1 MAYRGLLRLA
11 ILMSV
16 LSFSASDRVRGENVS
31 TSGIPKPRTIHNYPM
46 AGHAIDN
53 DAPERGRSLMI
64 FLSTSDSLQ
73 RLGRFGSRA
82 IRMIRHMRWRDIG
95 PTEHAKSFSIKSSIR
110 TFLKTK
116 VNGRHTVSP
125 HTRLDIIFAYIWKPG
140 RLIFVK
146 PSFKRIITA
155 GSFWKNELRI
165 RQRRTCHPVHWRSQ
179 RIPFSSGAH

>member
-53 DAPERGRSLMI
+53 DAQARAVVDDILKHFGFTSAAWKIWVTSNPDDTPYAMARYWPDGTREVI
-64 FLSTSDSLQ
+64 FNKE
-73 RLGRFGSRA
+73 F
-82 IRMIRHMRWRDIG
+82 
-95 PTEHAKSFSIKSSIR
+95 IR

-155 GSFWKNELRI
+155 GSFLEK
-165 RQRRTCHPVHWRSQ
+165 
-179 RIPFSSGAH
+179 